1 MPRERE
7 YDKATRAQ
15 IITMKLCGLSNRQIE
30 EKFGSGKELGSRQ
43 IQRLWDKAIQRG
55 FDPAKPI
62 LLDAHVADAPRS
74 GRPPTLT
81 DEKIAEIEAAIVSLE
96 REGKEASSRVVGEKV
111 GVSPSTVLR
120 ALKMQKKRKLNQKI
134 KSPSTIDK
142 AKSSSTSDPVQP
154 VVSIIQPF
162 STEELDGLFPPEV
175 DAQSETRGIEDNY
188 SSSYWY

>member
-15 IITMKLCGLSNRQIE
+15 IITLKLCGLSNRQIE

-81 DEKIAEIEAAIVSLE
+81 EEKIAEIEAAIVSLE
-96 REGKEASSRVVGEKV
+96 REGKEASYRVVGEKV

-120 ALKMQKKRKLNQKI
+120 ALKAQKKSKLNQKI

-154 VVSIIQPF
+154 VVPTIQPF
-162 STEELDGLFPPEV
+162 SAEESDGLLPPEV
-175 DAQSETRGIEDNY
+175 DAQSETQGIEDN
-188 SSSYWY
+188 